1 MFIASYVFFPFLLD
15 VGLQLYLGI
24 LNNNYFW
31 IHLGL
36 TALCLPLFFANR
48 NYKKIITWS
57 YFALFYLPTI
67 IDVLHIF
74 VFGGQINI
82 FSIKAILD
90 TNPKEAAEFIVHF
103 SNVKSLLFL
112 TSIIGI
118 SWFLIKKVIKYRKK
132 HQLSKL
138 WNFAFFV
145 GFAISCFTFSTYK
158 PTFLRIVLSC
168 ASYYQEL
175 DFIRQCKEKRPSLN
189 YGKISSFLEKDV
201 PQTYVIIIG
210 ESATRDHLSLYGYS
224 RKTTPLC
231 DSIKNELHVFD
242 NIQSAHCQT
251 LLVLQEALVLDDF
264 SKGDVISF
272 FKQAGFKTFW
282 LSTQFNGGHFDNLIA
297 IIAQQADVCKFITS
311 KDATETNGK
320 CFDELLIPHFQN
332 ALNDTCE
339 KKVIFLHLIGS
350 HAMYENR
357 YPKSFKYFSDNSCR
371 IKQTIA
377 EYDNSIA
384 YTDSIIYKCIQL
396 LKKQQVCSYLLYLS
410 DHGEDVRD
418 ADDCCFCHTETSK
431 TPMMSAIPFFVW
443 TSEKYK
449 SLNKD
454 FIESWDL
461 HRHYKTN
468 NLTHSILD
476 LSRFKNENIDKNK
489 SAF

>member
-1 MFIASYVFFPFLLD
+1 MFITSYVFFPFLID

-24 LNNNYFW
+24 LNNNYFL

-36 TALCLPLFFANR
+36 TALCVPLFFANHNKR
-48 NYKKIITWS
+48 KILVYG

-74 VFGGQINI
+74 VFGGQMNI

-118 SWFLIKKVIKYRKK
+118 SCFLIRKVIKYRKQY
-132 HQLSKL
+132 QLSKL

-145 GFAISCFTFSTYK
+145 GFSISCFTFGSYK
-158 PTFLRIVLSC
+158 PTFLKIVLSC
-168 ASYYQEL
+168 VNYYQEL
-175 DFIRQCKEKRPSLN
+175 DFIKQCKEKRPSLN
-189 YGKISSFLEKDV
+189 YGKISSLIEKDI

-210 ESATRDHLSLYGYS
+210 ESATREHLSLYGYN

-231 DSIKNELHVFD
+231 DSIKDELAIFD

-297 IIAQQADVCKFITS
+297 IIAQQANVCKFITS
-311 KDATETNGK
+311 KDASQTNGK

-332 ALNDTCE
+332 ALNDQCK
-339 KKVIFLHLIGS
+339 KKVRFLHLLGS
-350 HAMYENR
+350 HSIYENR
-357 YPKSFKYFSDNSCR
+357 YPKRFKYFSDNSCR
-371 IKQTIA
+371 INQTIA

-396 LKKQQVCSYLLYLS
+396 LKKQNCCSYLLYLS

-418 ADDCCFCHTETSK
+418 ADDCIFDHNETSK
-431 TPMMSAIPFFVW
+431 TPMMSEIPFFVW

-454 FIESWDL
+454 FIATWQI